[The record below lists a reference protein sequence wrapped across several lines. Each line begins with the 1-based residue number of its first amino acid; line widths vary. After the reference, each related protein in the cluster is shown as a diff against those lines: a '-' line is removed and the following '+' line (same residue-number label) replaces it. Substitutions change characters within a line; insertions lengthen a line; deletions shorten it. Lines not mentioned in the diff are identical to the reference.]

1 MVRIEREDTE
11 AARLAQQSLVEEKA
25 KRSGTYN
32 TPAVN
37 DALQE
42 IFCEKCYI
50 CESKNVS
57 SWQIEHLIPH
67 KEDKELKFFWDNLFL
82 ACAHCNNIKGDKYTP
97 TLDCTKVDVDEQI
110 AFHKVGYFGIHEE
123 LEFMPLVDDVRTKHT
138 CELLKEVYY
147 GDTPQKKAE
156 GKFIRKHLRDEMSR
170 FKNYVREYTES
181 NGRKKQE
188 LYVTI
193 VNELSSSSPFTAFKR
208 WLIRDH
214 KDVFGEFMS
223 CWKNNR

>member
-32 TPAVN
+32 TPTVN

-42 IFCEKCYI
+42 IFCGKCYI

-67 KEDKELKFFWDNLFL
+67 KEDKELKFSWDNLFL

-97 TLDCTKVDVDEQI
+97 ILDCTKVDVDEQI
-110 AFHKVGYFGIHEE
+110 AF
-123 LEFMPLVDDVRTKHT
+123 
-138 CELLKEVYY
+138 
-147 GDTPQKKAE
+147 
-156 GKFIRKHLRDEMSR
+156 RK
-170 FKNYVREYTES
+170 
-181 NGRKKQE
+181 
-188 LYVTI
+188 
-193 VNELSSSSPFTAFKR
+193 
-208 WLIRDH
+208 
-214 KDVFGEFMS
+214 
-223 CWKNNR
+223 